1 VLHYADTARALAFLT
16 QAFGFREALAVRDD
30 EGDVVHVELRW
41 PEGGAVVFGSVKHTG
56 GVHGGMRP
64 GTSAS
69 YVATDDVDA
78 VYRRATAADADIVEP
93 PHETQ
98 FGLGVPT
105 RAFTARDPEGYLW
118 TFGTYRGAP

>member
-1 VLHYADTARALAFLT
+1 
-16 QAFGFREALAVRDD
+16 
-30 EGDVVHVELRW
+30 VVHAELRW
-41 PEGGAVVFGSVKHTG
+41 PEGGAVVLGATKHTG
-56 GVHGGMRP
+56 GVHAGMRP

-69 YVATDDVDA
+69 YVVTDDVEA
-78 VYRRATAADADIVEP
+78 VYRRAVAADADIVEP

-98 FGLGVPT
+98 FGSGVPT